1 MARLGDYDLVSTHDG
16 ASPIDMLIEKKIVH
30 EQYVSNVVLNDI
42 ALIKLQNVAPV
53 TGKHSIK

>member
-1 MARLGDYDLVSTHDG
+1 MSTHDG

-30 EQYVSNVVLNDI
+30 EHYVSNVVLNDI

-53 TGKHSIK
+53 TGMC